1 MVLFRCLTAL
11 PQMVNFPQISIEGQ
25 GEVAV
30 GQRDRRVLVVDDEEN
45 ARIGLSKLLEQAGY
59 QVDSVANGR
68 EALDF
73 LQQQDVQVVISDLQM
88 PEMNGINFLRELN
101 RHYPS
106 TQVIMVTA
114 HGGIESYM
122 EAIHLGAYEYIN
134 KPIKLEELRIV
145 MNKMLTEKRAVRIN

>member
-1 MVLFRCLTAL
+1 MVDFLQA
-11 PQMVNFPQISIEGQ
+11 NSEKQ

-30 GQRDRRVLVVDDEEN
+30 EQRDSRVLVVDDEEN
-45 ARIGLSKLLEQAGY
+45 ARIGLSKILEQEGY
-59 QVDSVANGR
+59 RVDSVANGR

-73 LQQQDVQVVISDLQM
+73 LQRQNVQVVISDLQM
-88 PEMNGINFLRELN
+88 PEMNGMNFLRELN

-114 HGGIESYM
+114 HGGVESYL

-134 KPIKLEELRIV
+134 KPIKLDELRIV
-145 MNKMLTEKRAVRIN
+145 MNKMLTEQKAVRAN

>member
-1 MVLFRCLTAL
+1 
-11 PQMVNFPQISIEGQ
+11 
-25 GEVAV
+25 V
-30 GQRDRRVLVVDDEEN
+30 GQREKRVLVVDDEEN
-45 ARIGLSKLLEQAGY
+45 ARLGLSKILEQEGY
-59 QVDSVANGR
+59 RVDSVANGR

-73 LQQQDVQVVISDLQM
+73 LQRQKVQVVISDLQM
-88 PEMNGINFLRELN
+88 PEMNGLAFLRELS

-114 HGGIESYM
+114 HGGVESYL

-145 MNKMLTEKRAVRIN
+145 MNKMLAEQRSATAN

>member
-1 MVLFRCLTAL
+1 MIFRCLTAL
-11 PQMVNFPQISIEGQ
+11 SQMVNFSQINSEEQ

-45 ARIGLSKLLEQAGY
+45 ARIGLSKILEQEGY
-59 QVDSVANGR
+59 RVDSVANGR

-73 LQQQDVQVVISDLQM
+73 LQRQNVQVVISDLQM
-88 PEMNGINFLRELN
+88 PEMNGMNFLRELN
-101 RHYPS
+101 RHYPR

-114 HGGIESYM
+114 HGGVESYL

-145 MNKMLTEKRAVRIN
+145 MDKMLTGQKTARAN

>member
-1 MVLFRCLTAL
+1 
-11 PQMVNFPQISIEGQ
+11 MVNFSQVDSEEPREA
-25 GEVAV
+25 AV
-30 GQRDRRVLVVDDEEN
+30 GQRAKRVLVVDDEEN
-45 ARIGLSKLLEQAGY
+45 ARIGLSKILEQEGY
-59 QVDSVANGR
+59 RVDSVANGR

-73 LQQQDVQVVISDLQM
+73 LQHQNVQVVISDLQM
-88 PEMNGINFLRELN
+88 PEMNGMNFLRELN

-114 HGGIESYM
+114 HGGVESYL

-145 MNKMLTEKRAVRIN
+145 MNKMLTEQKAARAN

>member
-1 MVLFRCLTAL
+1 VIFRCLTAL
-11 PQMVNFPQISIEGQ
+11 PQMVNFSQINSEEQ

-45 ARIGLSKLLEQAGY
+45 ARIGLSKILEQEGY
-59 QVDSVANGR
+59 RVDSVANGR

-73 LQQQDVQVVISDLQM
+73 LQRQNVQVVISDLQM
-88 PEMNGINFLRELN
+88 PEMNGMNFLRELN

-114 HGGIESYM
+114 HGGVESYL

-145 MNKMLTEKRAVRIN
+145 MDKMLTGQKTARAN

>member
-1 MVLFRCLTAL
+1 MIFRCLTAL
-11 PQMVNFPQISIEGQ
+11 PQMVNFSQINSEEQ

-45 ARIGLSKLLEQAGY
+45 ARIGLSKILEQEGY
-59 QVDSVANGR
+59 RVDSVANGR

-73 LQQQDVQVVISDLQM
+73 LQRQNVQVVISDLQM
-88 PEMNGINFLRELN
+88 PEMNGMNFLRELN

-114 HGGIESYM
+114 HGGVESYL

-145 MNKMLTEKRAVRIN
+145 MDKMLTGQKTARAN

>member
-1 MVLFRCLTAL
+1 MTAL
-11 PQMVNFPQISIEGQ
+11 LQMVNFSQINSEKQ

-45 ARIGLSKLLEQAGY
+45 ARIGVSKILEQEGY
-59 QVDSVANGR
+59 RVDSVANGR

-73 LQQQDVQVVISDLQM
+73 LQRQNVQVVISDLQM
-88 PEMNGINFLRELN
+88 PEMNGMSFLRELN

-114 HGGIESYM
+114 HGGVESYL

-134 KPIKLEELRIV
+134 KPIRLDELRIV
-145 MNKMLTEKRAVRIN
+145 MDKMLTEKRVAKAN

>member
-1 MVLFRCLTAL
+1 M
-11 PQMVNFPQISIEGQ
+11 
-25 GEVAV
+25 

-45 ARIGLSKLLEQAGY
+45 ARIGLSKILEQEGY
-59 QVDSVANGR
+59 RVDSVANGR

-73 LQQQDVQVVISDLQM
+73 LQRQNVQVVISDLQM
-88 PEMNGINFLRELN
+88 PEMNGMNFLRELN
-101 RHYPS
+101 RHYPR

-114 HGGIESYM
+114 HGGVESYL

-145 MNKMLTEKRAVRIN
+145 MDKMLTGQKTARAN

>member
-1 MVLFRCLTAL
+1 
-11 PQMVNFPQISIEGQ
+11 MVNFSQINSEEQ

-45 ARIGLSKLLEQAGY
+45 ARIGLSKILEQEGY
-59 QVDSVANGR
+59 RVDSVANGR

-73 LQQQDVQVVISDLQM
+73 LQRQNVQVVISDLQM
-88 PEMNGINFLRELN
+88 PEMNGMNFLRELN
-101 RHYPS
+101 RHYPR

-114 HGGIESYM
+114 HGGVESYL

-145 MNKMLTEKRAVRIN
+145 MDKMLTGQKTARAN

>member
-1 MVLFRCLTAL
+1 MTAL
-11 PQMVNFPQISIEGQ
+11 LQMVNFSQINSEKQ

-45 ARIGLSKLLEQAGY
+45 ARIGLSKILEQEGY
-59 QVDSVANGR
+59 RVDSVANGR

-73 LQQQDVQVVISDLQM
+73 LQRQNVQVVISDLQM
-88 PEMNGINFLRELN
+88 PEMNGMSFLRELN

-114 HGGIESYM
+114 HGGVESYL

-134 KPIKLEELRIV
+134 KPIRLDELRIV
-145 MNKMLTEKRAVRIN
+145 MDKMLTEKRVAKAN